1 MSAFVYG
8 TLMYPEVLNALIN
21 RVPKMEPA
29 VILGYQRYRIR
40 GQVFPGTIRS
50 APDSQVAGMVLLDL
64 QPDELEMFD
73 EFEGDEYY
81 KEGVEARLEGG
92 AACPTTVYI
101 WQDSLRSYLYGEW
114 DPQEFRERELE
125 RYVEMCAGFAADV
138 QQQRRWKGEFQPSS
152 SSEEE
157 QQQQQQR
164 EAPGGGPPGGEA

>member
-1 MSAFVYG
+1 MPLG
-8 TLMYPEVLNALIN
+8 RLLL
-21 RVPKMEPA
+21 VPATACLPPSCSNLL
-29 VILGYQRYRIR
+29 VCHCRL
-40 GQVFPGTIRS
+40 
-50 APDSQVAGMVLLDL
+50 APPQ
-64 QPDELEMFD
+64 MFD